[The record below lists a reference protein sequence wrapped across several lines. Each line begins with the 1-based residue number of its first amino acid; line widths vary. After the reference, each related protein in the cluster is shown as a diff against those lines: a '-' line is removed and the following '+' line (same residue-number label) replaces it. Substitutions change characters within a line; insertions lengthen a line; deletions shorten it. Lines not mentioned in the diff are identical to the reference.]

1 MIFSSQST
9 AGTAHI
15 TNSNGGILLFFD
27 RSSAENA
34 TIVNNDVGSVVFSNR
49 SSAGNATIINNSF
62 FPIGAVAFENQSTA
76 ENATIITN
84 AGSATFFFDRSNG
97 GNAQFITAAGG
108 VVDFSGTGGPANLG
122 KISAGSIAGAGDYF
136 LGSNELTVGSNNL
149 STEVSGTI
157 NDGAFCGCAGTGASL
172 VKIGTGTLILSGLN
186 TYTGPTTVNV
196 GSLIV
201 NGSIAAS
208 SLLTVNPGGLVGGIG
223 FLPETLIDGGTLS
236 PGNSIGAIN
245 ILAGLTFT
253 PGSFY
258 RVEVDRTTS
267 DLTNI
272 AGQATL
278 AGTVQVSSPTG
289 AYKFNSPYTI
299 LSAVGGLVG
308 QFNTVTTGPFVT
320 GVVNNVGNDV
330 LLTLSSNLRGFAGNN
345 LNQQSVAAGL
355 DRGFNALGNNAGF
368 EALFLLPPGSLPN
381 AMTQLSGE
389 IATAVGPA
397 GLEATN
403 QFHKLMLD
411 PFAGTRG
418 EAGGGPALGFAPERQ
433 VSKEAASA
441 YAAYRS
447 ILKAPAP
454 ASYEP
459 RWTTWAAVYGST
471 SNARG
476 DLGIG
481 SHDRDLRVGGVA
493 AGADYRVSPN
503 TVVGFALTG
512 AGTNFGLSDGLGT
525 GRGDVLQGGVYG
537 ATRFDNYYLAASL
550 AASYYDVSTE
560 RIVSLPGATSHLTAS
575 FGASGFGARIE
586 GGRRFVVAKLGVTPF
601 VAVQAQSV
609 HTPGYT
615 EQGVGAPFALAY
627 SEQTTSRLRSELGAT
642 FDAYVGEIW
651 GGGLSM
657 YWRMAWAHQYW
668 RDNSIN
674 ALFPVLPVSGFTVQG
689 ATAPADALLLA
700 SGAEYKFGNGLSLRG
715 KLEAE
720 LANSAT
726 TFAASAMFRASW

>member
-1 MIFSSQST
+1 MFNSDGLISFRNASTAGNAIINNFSGGEVEFRQTASAGIATINNDGGLIAFNTFATAGNATINNVDGLIEFRDRTTAGNAIINNDTLGFPGVIFSSQST

-389 IATAVGPA
+389 IATAVGPV
-397 GLEATN
+397 G
-403 QFHKLMLD
+403 
-411 PFAGTRG
+411 
-418 EAGGGPALGFAPERQ
+418 
-433 VSKEAASA
+433 
-441 YAAYRS
+441 
-447 ILKAPAP
+447 
-454 ASYEP
+454 
-459 RWTTWAAVYGST
+459 
-471 SNARG
+471 ARG
-476 DLGIG
+476 DEPVPQADARPVRRHARRGRRRP
-481 SHDRDLRVGGVA
+481 SARLRAGA
-493 AGADYRVSPN
+493 AGIQRGGERLRRLPLDPQ
-503 TVVGFALTG
+503 
-512 AGTNFGLSDGLGT
+512 GTC
-525 GRGDVLQGGVYG
+525 
-537 ATRFDNYYLAASL
+537 A
-550 AASYYDVSTE
+550 
-560 RIVSLPGATSHLTAS
+560 RIVRA
-575 FGASGFGARIE
+575 
-586 GGRRFVVAKLGVTPF
+586 
-601 VAVQAQSV
+601 
-609 HTPGYT
+609 
-615 EQGVGAPFALAY
+615 ALDN
-627 SEQTTSRLRSELGAT
+627 L
-642 FDAYVGEIW
+642 
-651 GGGLSM
+651 GGGLRQHEQRA
-657 YWRMAWAHQYW
+657 WRP
-668 RDNSIN
+668 RDRQS
-674 ALFPVLPVSGFTVQG
+674 
-689 ATAPADALLLA
+689 
-700 SGAEYKFGNGLSLRG
+700 
-715 KLEAE
+715 
-720 LANSAT
+720 
-726 TFAASAMFRASW
+726 